1 MVQTMVSGMYSI
13 AFDFRPCNDPSRG
26 TDASLVTQTDPHLC
40 GLSCASSITSFQRP
54 KANSRV
60 TDFAWLSAAA
70 EVSDLSDVE
79 ENGVSVPAED
89 MCILQI
95 LTMKMSLS
103 SHNTPSNLANML
115 VLPLS
120 RVVNNQTPWQS
131 LHSLRALFL
140 HRWISSGFLFLDCE
154 IDRQSDEALDSLLA
168 FSRL

>member
-89 MCILQI
+89 M
-95 LTMKMSLS
+95 
-103 SHNTPSNLANML
+103 ANML

>member
-1 MVQTMVSGMYSI
+1 
-13 AFDFRPCNDPSRG
+13 
-26 TDASLVTQTDPHLC
+26 
-40 GLSCASSITSFQRP
+40 
-54 KANSRV
+54 V

-70 EVSDLSDVE
+70 EVSNLSDVE

-95 LTMKMSLS
+95 LTMKKSLS
-103 SHNTPSNLANML
+103 SHNRPSNLANTL

-120 RVVNNQTPWQS
+120 GVVNNQTPWQS
-131 LHSLRALFL
+131 LHSLRAHFL